1 MELTKGD
8 VKKIEEEIEYRTTV
22 LAPELRENLKV
33 ARAQGD
39 LSENFEYT
47 MAKRANNQNNS
58 RISYLERLLRT
69 ATVIED
75 THPADEVG
83 LNKMVTVRDRED
95 NSEETFKIVTSI
107 RGNSLKGRIS
117 PESPLGM
124 ALVGHKAGEQVTVK
138 VNDGYSY
145 KVEILKVEAVEDDG
159 SDDLRQY

>member
-69 ATVIED
+69 ATVAGV
-75 THPADEVG
+75 PARHG
-83 LNKMVTVRDRED
+83 ARR
-95 NSEETFKIVTSI
+95 
-107 RGNSLKGRIS
+107 
-117 PESPLGM
+117 P
-124 ALVGHKAGEQVTVK
+124 
-138 VNDGYSY
+138 
-145 KVEILKVEAVEDDG
+145 
-159 SDDLRQY
+159 